1 MESFLALT
9 SKLGLNPDR
18 SREPLEILSRG
29 FRP

>member
-9 SKLGLNPDR
+9 IEFGLNPGR

-29 FRP
+29 F